1 MRKTK
6 SVTFALITT
15 LLMIVNVATVLA
27 AGNTVDVASQVASVQ
42 TITPRWENTF
52 IATSHIAI
60 SGKKISASASI
71 EPKKSTI
78 ATTGT
83 LYLEK
88 KSGNGWVTVTS
99 WAINE
104 TGSVSVVKTYNGTT
118 GVTYR
123 TRLVA
128 TVGADKIET
137 TSNECTI

>member
-27 AGNTVDVASQVASVQ
+27 AGNTVDVASQE